1 MLSGAAAAPPGPM
14 PLPVLLLWPS
24 VAPTGC
30 AILPAASNCCCSMG
44 NSCEA
49 AIGCRVLSHALP
61 AMPPVPAVYRLR
73 RETESP
79 GFTSTVSLE
88 PVERSSWLCGL
99 KLSSHA
105 VIQHP
110 EANIM

>member
-1 MLSGAAAAPPGPM
+1 VLQLLDTSNALLVQLSSAIYHCEWSNARTAHPYAAAIAHTIDNNDT
-14 PLPVLLLWPS
+14 VHS
-24 VAPTGC
+24 
-30 AILPAASNCCCSMG
+30 
-44 NSCEA
+44 
-49 AIGCRVLSHALP
+49 
-61 AMPPVPAVYRLR
+61 PPVPAVYKLR

-99 KLSSHA
+99 RLSNHA

-110 EANIM
+110 DANTMR